1 MIHQTVQTVDA
12 RSADATPAIKS
23 EPWLLLVYQLPA
35 RPVSARVKA
44 WRRLQQL
51 GAVAVK
57 NSVYALPNRA
67 ETREDFE
74 WVRAEIVATGG
85 QATVFQATTID
96 AVSSD
101 DLRETF
107 CRDRQ
112 KDYRALVQALDKLA
126 RAASGKRGRG
136 PRTLAKELR
145 SCRERLAAIES
156 LDYFGARGREE
167 ARTALARLEGL
178 VTRDESPGPETRA
191 AFDPVTYRHRRWMT
205 RPRPGIDRMASAWLI
220 RRFIDPHATFAFGE
234 PDAPRE
240 PGTITFDLFEGDFTH
255 EGDRCTFE
263 VLRARFGLSEPRL
276 DDLAELVHDLDLKD
290 GRFGRTDAPVLG
302 ALVEGLRAL
311 HDRDEALLEHGITLF
326 EALYRGRDVPP
337 AARSA
342 RKRGAAGT
350 RATTRTGTTIGR
362 SRGT

>member
-1 MIHQTVQTVDA
+1 MIQQSAQAKDR
-12 RSADATPAIKS
+12 RSTPAAVTS
-23 EPWLLLVYQLPA
+23 TEPWLLLVYQLPA

-44 WRRLQQL
+44 WRRLQEL

-85 QATVFQATTID
+85 QATVFQASTID
-96 AVSSD
+96 TVSSD

-107 CRDRQ
+107 RRDRQ
-112 KDYRALVQALDKLA
+112 QDYRALVQGLDKLA
-126 RAASGKRGRG
+126 RAAGGRRRRH

-145 SCRERLAAIES
+145 ACRERLAAIES

-167 ARTALARLEGL
+167 ARTALARLEALAARGEL
-178 VTRDESPGPETRA
+178 PARGKDAALDPA
-191 AFDPVTYRHRRWMT
+191 AFHHRRWLT

-220 RRFIDPHATFAFGE
+220 RRFIDPHAVFAFAE
-234 PDAPRE
+234 PDAARK
-240 PGTITFDLFEGDFTH
+240 PGTLTFDLFEGDFTH
-255 EGDRCTFE
+255 DGDRCTFE
-263 VLRARFGLSEPRL
+263 VLRARFGLGERRL

-290 GRFGRTDAPVLG
+290 GRFGRAEAPVLG
-302 ALVEGLRAL
+302 ALVEGLRQL
-311 HDRDEALLEHGITLF
+311 HVRDEALLEHGITLF
-326 EALYRGRDVPP
+326 EALYRGREVLVPTRP
-337 AARSA
+337 ARRPRAEA
-342 RKRGAAGT
+342 PADRKT
-350 RATTRTGTTIGR
+350 RAKIGR

>member
-1 MIHQTVQTVDA
+1 M
-12 RSADATPAIKS
+12 
-23 EPWLLLVYQLPA
+23 
-35 RPVSARVKA
+35 KA

-85 QATVFQATTID
+85 QATVFQASTID
-96 AVSSD
+96 TVSSD

-107 CRDRQ
+107 RRDRQ

-126 RAASGKRGRG
+126 RAASGRRRRN

-167 ARTALARLEGL
+167 ARAAVARLEGL
-178 VTRDESPGPETRA
+178 AAPDEPPARDKGA
-191 AFDPVTYRHRRWMT
+191 ALDPVTFHHRRWLT

-240 PGTITFDLFEGDFTH
+240 PGTLTFDLFEGDFTH

-263 VLRARFGLSEPRL
+263 VLRARFGLLGPRL

-290 GRFGRTDAPVLG
+290 GRFGRAEAPVLG
-302 ALVEGLRAL
+302 ALVEGLRLL

-326 EALYRGRDVPP
+326 EALYRGRDVPV
-337 AARSA
+337 
-342 RKRGAAGT
+342 
-350 RATTRTGTTIGR
+350 TTRPARRPPARPRAKRRTKQGR
-362 SRGT
+362 ER

>member
-1 MIHQTVQTVDA
+1 MIQQRAPDVDP
-12 RSADATPAIKS
+12 ATPAVVTSS

-74 WVRAEIVATGG
+74 WVRGEIVATGG
-85 QATVFQATTID
+85 QATVFQASTID
-96 AVSSD
+96 TLSSD
-101 DLRETF
+101 DIRETF
-107 CRDRQ
+107 RRERQ

-126 RAASGKRGRG
+126 RAAGGKRPRD
-136 PRTLAKELR
+136 PRTLAKDVR
-145 SCRERLAAIES
+145 TCRERLAAIES

-178 VTRDESPGPETRA
+178 TVRNESPVRDTRA
-191 AFDPVTYRHRRWMT
+191 ALDPVAFHHLRWLT

-220 RRFIDPHATFAFGE
+220 RRFIDPHATFAFAE
-234 PDAPRE
+234 ADAARE
-240 PGTITFDLFEGDFTH
+240 PGTLTFDLFEGDFTH

-263 VLRARFGLSEPRL
+263 VLRARFGLTDPRL

-290 GRFGRTDAPVLG
+290 GRFGRADAPVLG
-302 ALVEGLRAL
+302 ALVEGLRLL
-311 HDRDEALLEHGITLF
+311 HDRDEPLLEQGIALF
-326 EALYRGRDVPP
+326 EALYRGRDVRVVTRP
-337 AARSA
+337 AR
-342 RKRGAAGT
+342 RPRVG
-350 RATTRTGTTIGR
+350 RRTGTIGR

>member
-1 MIHQTVQTVDA
+1 MIQQDGEAGESSPTMATTPI
-12 RSADATPAIKS
+12 SASS

-85 QATVFQATTID
+85 QATVFQASTID
-96 AVSSD
+96 TLSSD

-107 CRDRQ
+107 RRERQ
-112 KDYRALVQALDKLA
+112 KDYRALMQAVDKLV
-126 RAASGKRGRG
+126 RAASGKRRRD
-136 PRTLAKELR
+136 PRTIAKEVR
-145 SCRERLAAIES
+145 SCRERLSAIES
-156 LDYFGARGREE
+156 FDYFNARGREE
-167 ARTALARLEGL
+167 ARAALARLEGVAVRQEL
-178 VTRDESPGPETRA
+178 PACDTSA
-191 AFDPVTYRHRRWMT
+191 ALDPVAFHHRRWLT

-220 RRFIDPHATFAFGE
+220 RRFIDPHATFAFGA
-234 PDAPRE
+234 PDAARKS
-240 PGTITFDLFEGDFTH
+240 GALTFDLFEGDFTH

-263 VLRARFGLSEPRL
+263 VLRARFALTEPRL

-302 ALVEGLRAL
+302 ALVEGLRQL
-311 HDRDEALLEHGITLF
+311 HDRDDVLLEHGITLF
-326 EALYRGRDVPP
+326 EALYRGRGVP
-337 AARSA
+337 AAPRP
-342 RKRGAAGT
+342 T
-350 RATTRTGTTIGR
+350 RRPR
-362 SRGT
+362 RRPQQ